1 MTNIVEYIDY
11 RQFLLDFYKDLVK
24 NRKEAVLN
32 SESYKFFKS
41 WKYSVIRE
49 VASTLKNPKPAE
61 IAKLCYPE
69 IPASEVS
76 EALKLM
82 CRYGLLLQDK
92 TNK

>member
-49 VASTLKNPKPAE
+49 VASTLKILNRQ
-61 IAKLCYPE
+61 KLQSCVIRKFPQVRL
-69 IPASEVS
+69 AR
-76 EALKLM
+76 L
-82 CRYGLLLQDK
+82 
-92 TNK
+92 